1 METSSRSKRFSLGLK
16 WSMAVLFS
24 VLFLV
29 FSISLMVLAVIYL
42 IDAFGNTD
50 IITGL
55 IKSINVAFISLATFE
70 LGTGV
75 LKEYNPRRDEED
87 IFLVVRR
94 MVMRFG
100 SVTSIA
106 LVLEGLVMVIKYSQ
120 TNMAGNLDYP
130 VEILVAAAILL
141 TGLGIF
147 LALTRKD
154 GKHEKPYRLRAVR
167 HSLERLDE
175 AS

>member
-1 METSSRSKRFSLGLK
+1 
-16 WSMAVLFS
+16 MAVLFS
-24 VLFLV
+24 VIFLLFSV
-29 FSISLMVLAVIYL
+29 SLMILSITYL
-42 IDAFGNTD
+42 IDAFQQAD
-50 IITGL
+50 LITGL
-55 IKSINVAFISLATFE
+55 IKSINIAFISLATFE

-100 SVTSIA
+100 SVVSVA
-106 LVLEGLVMVIKYSQ
+106 LILEGLVMVIKYSQ
-120 TNMAGNLDYP
+120 TNMAGNLNYP

-154 GKHEKPYRLRAVR
+154 GTRDKPKRYY
-167 HSLERLDE
+167 RLDE
-175 AS
+175 LRDDDWRRRPSHRSGTASAGED

>member
-1 METSSRSKRFSLGLK
+1 MTEFNRGNKILLGVK
-16 WSMAVLFS
+16 WAMAVLFS
-24 VLFLV
+24 VLFLI
-29 FSISLMVLAVIYL
+29 FSISLMVLAVVYL
-42 IDAFGNTD
+42 IDAIGNSD

-70 LGTGV
+70 LGTGI

-120 TNMAGNLDYP
+120 TNMAGNLNYP

-154 GKHEKPYRLRAVR
+154 GKRERSYKLRKVGER
-167 HSLERLDE
+167 INSLDGPG
-175 AS
+175 

>member
-1 METSSRSKRFSLGLK
+1 MRLSPRNKRLLLGSK
-16 WSMAVLFS
+16 WAMAVLFS
-24 VLFLV
+24 IMFLM
-29 FSISLMVLAVIYL
+29 FSVSLMVLAVIYL
-42 IDAFGNTD
+42 IDAFGEAD

-120 TNMAGNLDYP
+120 TNMAGNLNYP
-130 VEILVAAAILL
+130 VEILVAAAIGQLYV
-141 TGLGIF
+141 
-147 LALTRKD
+147 
-154 GKHEKPYRLRAVR
+154 EKIP
-167 HSLERLDE
+167 EI
-175 AS
+175 

>member
-1 METSSRSKRFSLGLK
+1 MKLPLERRRMYRRAK
-16 WSMAVLFS
+16 WFMAVLFS
-24 VLFLV
+24 VVFLV
-29 FSISLMVLAVIYL
+29 FSISLMALSIIYL
-42 IDAFGNTD
+42 CEAVGEPD

-55 IKSINVAFISLATFE
+55 IRSINVAFISLATFE
-70 LGTGV
+70 LGTGI

-100 SVTSIA
+100 SVASIA

-120 TNMAGNLDYP
+120 TNMAGNLNYP
-130 VEILVAAAILL
+130 VEILVAAAVLL
-141 TGLGIF
+141 IGLGIF

-154 GKHEKPYRLRAVR
+154 DSSGRKRL
-167 HSLERLDE
+167 HSRNYGLHSENRRP
-175 AS
+175 

>member
-1 METSSRSKRFSLGLK
+1 MRLNPRKKRLLLRSK
-16 WSMAVLFS
+16 WAMAVLFS
-24 VLFLV
+24 ILFLM
-29 FSISLMVLAVIYL
+29 FSVSLMALAVIYL
-42 IDAFGNTD
+42 IEAFGQAD

-75 LKEYNPRRDEED
+75 LKEYNPQRDEED

-120 TNMAGNLDYP
+120 TNMAGNLNYP

-154 GKHEKPYRLRAVR
+154 GKRERSYGFKDVR
-167 HSLERLDE
+167 GRTKSID
-175 AS
+175 SPG

>member
-1 METSSRSKRFSLGLK
+1 MRLSARKKRLLLGCK
-16 WSMAVLFS
+16 WAMAVLFS
-24 VLFLV
+24 ILFLL
-29 FSISLMVLAVIYL
+29 FSLSLMFLAVVYL
-42 IDAFGNTD
+42 IDAFGETD

-120 TNMAGNLDYP
+120 TNMAGNLNYP

-147 LALTRKD
+147 LALTRKAGKREKTYGLKDVRQRVKSLD
-154 GKHEKPYRLRAVR
+154 GPK
-167 HSLERLDE
+167 
-175 AS
+175 

>member
-1 METSSRSKRFSLGLK
+1 MPRVGRKAKRIGSRAK
-16 WSMAVLFS
+16 WIMAVAFAVLF
-24 VLFLV
+24 LL
-29 FSISLMVLAVIYL
+29 FSISLMVLAITYL
-42 IDAFGNTD
+42 IAAFHQQD

-70 LGTGV
+70 LGTGI

-100 SVTSIA
+100 SVASIA

-120 TNMAGNLDYP
+120 TDMAGNLNYP
-130 VEILVAAAILL
+130 VEILLAAAILL
-141 TGLGIF
+141 IGLGIF

-154 GKHEKPYRLRAVR
+154 GDGKPAGRENRRMLPDKESRSR
-167 HSLERLDE
+167 
-175 AS
+175 

>member
-1 METSSRSKRFSLGLK
+1 LRAQKKRLLLGSK
-16 WSMAVLFS
+16 WIMAVLFS
-24 VLFLV
+24 ILFFL
-29 FSISLMVLAVIYL
+29 FSVSLMVLAVIYL
-42 IDAFGNTD
+42 IDAFREAD

-120 TNMAGNLDYP
+120 TNMAGNLNYP

-154 GKHEKPYRLRAVR
+154 GKREKARRLPEV
-167 HSLERLDE
+167 
-175 AS
+175 

>member
-1 METSSRSKRFSLGLK
+1 
-16 WSMAVLFS
+16 MAVMFS
-24 VLFLV
+24 VVFLI
-29 FSISLMVLAVIYL
+29 FSISLMALSIIYL
-42 IDAFGNTD
+42 VEAIGETD

-55 IKSINVAFISLATFE
+55 IRSINVAFISLATFE
-70 LGTGV
+70 LGTGI

-100 SVTSIA
+100 SVASIA

-130 VEILVAAAILL
+130 VEILLAAAVLL
-141 TGLGIF
+141 IGLGVF

-154 GKHEKPYRLRAVR
+154 DDSGGRRYHYRLKRAR
-167 HSLERLDE
+167 SP
-175 AS
+175 ASRS

>member
-1 METSSRSKRFSLGLK
+1 
-16 WSMAVLFS
+16 MAVLFS
-24 VLFLV
+24 VLFLL
-29 FSISLMVLAVIYL
+29 FSISLMFLAVVYL
-42 IDAFGNTD
+42 IDAFGNSD

-70 LGTGV
+70 LGTGI

-120 TNMAGNLDYP
+120 TNMAGNLNYP
-130 VEILVAAAILL
+130 VEILVAAAVLL
-141 TGLGIF
+141 AGLGIF

-154 GKHEKPYRLRAVR
+154 GKRERSFRFQEVR
-167 HSLERLDE
+167 ERSHSLHRPD
-175 AS
+175 

>member
-1 METSSRSKRFSLGLK
+1 MTEFNRGNKILLGVK
-16 WSMAVLFS
+16 WAMAVLFS
-24 VLFLV
+24 VLFLI
-29 FSISLMVLAVIYL
+29 FSISLMVLAVVYL
-42 IDAFGNTD
+42 IDAIGNSD

-55 IKSINVAFISLATFE
+55 IKSIKVAFISLATFE
-70 LGTGV
+70 LGTGI

-120 TNMAGNLDYP
+120 TNMAGNLNYP

-154 GKHEKPYRLRAVR
+154 GKRERSYKLRKVGER
-167 HSLERLDE
+167 INSLDGPG
-175 AS
+175 

>member
-1 METSSRSKRFSLGLK
+1 MASVNSGNKILIGVK

-24 VLFLV
+24 VLFLL
-29 FSISLMVLAVIYL
+29 FSISLMFLAVVYL
-42 IDAFGNTD
+42 IDAFGNSD

-70 LGTGV
+70 LGTGI

-120 TNMAGNLDYP
+120 TNMAGNLNYP

-154 GKHEKPYRLRAVR
+154 GKRERAFRFRDAGEGSNSLRR
-167 HSLERLDE
+167 PD
-175 AS
+175 